1 MTQSERQEI
10 LDPRADEPLA
20 FPEAQPQTLPSPLV
34 EVLEQS
40 HLLRQRKKHP
50 LRRTSCLRENHEVIG
65 VANEQQA
72 TPFQLLVQIIQQD
85 VGQKR

>member
-40 HLLRQRKKHP
+40 HLLRQRK
-50 LRRTSCLRENHEVIG
+50 
-65 VANEQQA
+65 
-72 TPFQLLVQIIQQD
+72 TPALSHV
-85 VGQKR
+85 VSS